1 MKSLLYLASAS
12 PRRHE
17 LLNQI
22 GLTHT
27 VIDVPS
33 PPGEDEPR
41 QTNESPLI
49 YVQRTAHEK
58 AIRAQEW
65 LVKEGT
71 IHKNVGQ
78 QTALLAADTTVAFGE
93 LVLGKPQDAQDAS
106 HILNLLSGKTHTVY
120 TALVLTQTLM
130 HSSDEWQQ
138 WQSLSTTQ
146 VSFAEITQKEIDDYI
161 ATGEPFGKAGAYGI
175 QGNAARFIR
184 RIEGSYSGVM
194 GLPLFETYE
203 LIKQLQL
210 SSA

>member
-58 AIRAQEW
+58 ALRAQDW
-65 LVKEGT
+65 LVKEGN
-71 IHKNVGQ
+71 IPFFSK
-78 QTALLAADTTVAFGE
+78 
-93 LVLGKPQDAQDAS
+93 AQ
-106 HILNLLSGKTHTVY
+106 IL
-120 TALVLTQTLM
+120 
-130 HSSDEWQQ
+130 
-138 WQSLSTTQ
+138 
-146 VSFAEITQKEIDDYI
+146 SFI
-161 ATGEPFGKAGAYGI
+161 F
-175 QGNAARFIR
+175 NF
-184 RIEGSYSGVM
+184 S
-194 GLPLFETYE
+194 
-203 LIKQLQL
+203 
-210 SSA
+210 